1 MRRAVLSVVF
11 WAVAS
16 ATALAVFAVTE
27 IEGQGPGGA
36 FYSIAVPDSWNGELV
51 IWNHGF
57 SLSDPSPS
65 PDVGPLS
72 DIHLLEGYAVA
83 ASSYR
88 LSGWALFKSNQDL
101 RELVEIFSAEFG
113 PPERILI
120 YGASL
125 GGAVTAAAVE
135 KGNLGNVVGALTFC
149 GAMAGSRNWDV
160 AVDLRL
166 AYDLVCEDVPGAAIP
181 GGAEG
186 LPEDSGWTSNDVENA
201 VDTCTGINT
210 PKSERSRQQKA
221 NLRQLLDLARIP
233 ASFLVPDMLY
243 ATEGMSDL
251 VHDRKK
257 LRGKLGTGN
266 EFVVYGDPVVD
277 AQIERVKPRRGKAR
291 KLARF
296 FTPKG
301 NVGQTKIIS
310 MHTNKDGLVLVENQS
325 IYADVVPAGNLTT
338 VIVRERQAS
347 HCVFSPGEILAG
359 WEALRAWVDS
369 GLQPTAGDIQE
380 ACEDSL
386 GIDEICRID
395 PAFALPNP
403 DIRMRPRN
411 WEWN

>member
-1 MRRAVLSVVF
+1 MVL

-16 ATALAVFAVTE
+16 ATALSVFAITE
-27 IEGQGPGGA
+27 VEGQGPGGA
-36 FYSIAVPDSWNGELV
+36 FYSITVPDNWNRDLV

-57 SLSDPSPS
+57 SLSEPSPS
-65 PDVGPLS
+65 PDRGPLEE
-72 DIHLLEGYAVA
+72 IQLLEGYAVA

-88 LSGWALFKSNQDL
+88 QDGWALFKSNQDL
-101 RELVEIFSAEFG
+101 RELVAIFTGEFG

-125 GGAVTAAAVE
+125 GGAVTAFALE

-149 GAMAGSRNWDV
+149 GAVGGSRNWDV
-160 AVDLRL
+160 ALDLRL
-166 AYDLVCEDVPGAAIP
+166 AYDMICEDVPGAAIP

-186 LPEDSGWTSNDVENA
+186 LPENSGWTAQDVEDA
-201 VDTCTGINT
+201 VDACTGIET
-210 PKSERSRQQKA
+210 PKSERTRQQKA
-221 NLRQLLDLARIP
+221 NLRQLLAVAQIP
-233 ASFLVPDMLY
+233 ASFLVQDMVY
-243 ATEGMSDL
+243 ATEAMSDL

-257 LRGKLGTGN
+257 LRGRIGTGN
-266 EFVVYGDPVVD
+266 EYVSYGDPVVD
-277 AQIERVKPRRGKAR
+277 AQIERVKPRRGRAR

-301 NVGQTKIIS
+301 NVRQTKIIS

-325 IYADVVPAGNLTT
+325 IYADVVPPENLTT
-338 VIVRERQAS
+338 AIVKERKAS

-369 GLQPTAGDIQE
+369 GLQPTAEDIQE

-395 PAFALPNP
+395 PGFVLPNP

-411 WEWN
+411 WDWE